1 MEQVE
6 VKYAPGMR
14 IIVRGEEWMVKKV
27 ETNSLGNQTLHV
39 IGLSQLVKDYESM
52 FLVDIEDDIEIVDPA
67 KVTLVPDNSAF
78 FRKSKVYIESQW
90 RGKIPTDNKIHIGN
104 KAAMDLMSYQL
115 EPAQMALN
123 KTRQRILIADTVG
136 LGKTLEAGILMSEL
150 IARGKGKRILVVTV
164 KSMMT
169 QFQKE
174 MWNRFTIP
182 LVRLDSS
189 RIQSVRAKL
198 PTNYNPFFYYDKT
211 IISVDTLKNDLDYRT
226 HLEHAWWDI
235 IVIDEAHNVAK
246 RGDRSSQRSKLASL
260 LANRSDTLIMLTA
273 TPHDGKGQSVASLM
287 NMLDPTAIA
296 DEENYTKDD
305 IEGLLIRRFKKDIQ
319 DQVSGAF
326 KERVITIERCAASA
340 REEAAYDIFAD
351 MKLQM
356 DESNIDDSYVQ
367 RMNYSPATDINSY
380 LGRLS
385 NTEWGNKYNQNY
397 RVISRKMLNLSG
409 ERSLISC
416 ISVPDAM
423 HTNGI
428 LGLACPECME
438 IMFDEPNRTL
448 CSNGHKTIPIWVP
461 DLKTEGRNNS
471 KAYKCPFC
479 NGKGTMSFIGL
490 RSATAISAGISEL
503 YASKFNDDKKLLA
516 FTDNVQDAA
525 HHAGFYNS
533 RTWKFGLR
541 TAITQ
546 FINNDSEEYSFD
558 EFIQRVVSYWK
569 NYLGDDYFV
578 ANFIPANLT
587 WMRAYERMCNEG
599 TLRKDED
606 AATLLSFVEQR
617 FKYEILMEYGILSRI
632 GRTLEKAGCSVL
644 SFEYEKAIPGIMER
658 VANEV
663 GRLQSTDAETFTRMV
678 LGVLYQMKTNG
689 AFTYY
694 AFEQFINNGANYY
707 HLSNERKKW
716 LPGVNRGL
724 NVPKFVA
731 INRGSKKLKGFDG
744 IESKSWY
751 SKWINKYLPMFSL
764 ESDSAD
770 IMKIILEELTK
781 AGVLDKIE
789 TPDNIDVWSINPE
802 KCKVTSKVKQLVC
815 DECGTQIS
823 MSESDAELFDGACCT
838 RNDCNGHMHIAED
851 KGLDFYGK
859 LYSQGELVRIVAK
872 EHTGLLERDDRE
884 NLEREFKKSKDKQKP
899 WDPNLLSC
907 NDRS

>member
-39 IGLSQLVKDYESM
+39 IGLSQIVKDYESM

-67 KVTLVPDNSAF
+67 KVTLVSDNSAF

-182 LVRLDSS
+182 LVRLM
-189 RIQSVRAKL
+189 
-198 PTNYNPFFYYDKT
+198 F
-211 IISVDTLKNDLDYRT
+211 
-226 HLEHAWWDI
+226 
-235 IVIDEAHNVAK
+235 
-246 RGDRSSQRSKLASL
+246 
-260 LANRSDTLIMLTA
+260 
-273 TPHDGKGQSVASLM
+273 PHK
-287 NMLDPTAIA
+287 
-296 DEENYTKDD
+296 
-305 IEGLLIRRFKKDIQ
+305 EG
-319 DQVSGAF
+319 
-326 KERVITIERCAASA
+326 
-340 REEAAYDIFAD
+340 EEAFNLNNC
-351 MKLQM
+351 M
-356 DESNIDDSYVQ
+356 
-367 RMNYSPATDINSY
+367 
-380 LGRLS
+380 RL
-385 NTEWGNKYNQNY
+385 
-397 RVISRKMLNLSG
+397 
-409 ERSLISC
+409 
-416 ISVPDAM
+416 
-423 HTNGI
+423 
-428 LGLACPECME
+428 CPECME

-448 CSNGHKTIPIWVP
+448 CSSGHKTIPIWVP

-479 NGKGTMSFIGL
+479 NGKGTMSLIGL

-546 FINNDSEEYSFD
+546 FINIDSEEYSFD

-663 GRLQSTDAETFTRMV
+663 GRLQSADVETYTRMV

-731 INRGSKKLKGFDG
+731 INRGSKKLKEFDG

-751 SKWINKYLPMFSL
+751 VKWINKYLPMFSL
-764 ESDSAD
+764 ESDAAD

-781 AGVLDKIE
+781 AGVLDKVE

-907 NDRS
+907 TPTLEMGIDIGDLSTVILSSIPPAQANYAQRAGRGGRKDGNALTVAIANARPHDLYFYQDPMEMIAGAVEPPKVFLKASAVLARQFTAYCMDCWVKSGTAVVPDKVSQCLGWIDRSICRVSRKRCIFT